1 MRKLNTVNYNKLS
14 TLKSYGLS
22 RNVSHKTT
30 SGAIQ
35 YGVPINVSCF
45 CNVNL
50 FFADTPKSAAKEKRK
65 NILQSNF
72 MYNGKSVSKGNF
84 SAFC

>member
-1 MRKLNTVNYNKLS
+1 MQCKCQQTI

-45 CNVNL
+45 CIVNL
-50 FFADTPKSAAKEKRK
+50 FFADTPKSAEKK
-65 NILQSNF
+65 KHYTTVKPHVQHPVTKQKQFHNILL
-72 MYNGKSVSKGNF
+72 KH
-84 SAFC
+84 